1 MNPIMQLMNQ
11 NKQSN
16 LSNNNNNMLNQFMS
30 FKNSFNGD
38 DNQASEKIAQM
49 LNSGQIN
56 RNDLNNAVQ
65 MAKQF
70 RGLMGK

>member
-16 LSNNNNNMLNQFMS
+16 LSNNNILNQFMN

-38 DNQASEKIAQM
+38 DNQAAEKIAQM
-49 LNSGQIN
+49 LNSGQVS
-56 RNDLNNAVQ
+56 RNDINNAIQ

>member
-16 LSNNNNNMLNQFMS
+16 LSNNNMLNQFMN

-38 DNQASEKIAQM
+38 DNQAAEKIAQM
-49 LNSGQIN
+49 LNSGQVS
-56 RNDLNNAVQ
+56 RNDVNNAIQ

>member
-1 MNPIMQLMNQ
+1 
-11 NKQSN
+11 
-16 LSNNNNNMLNQFMS
+16 MLNQFMN

-38 DNQASEKIAQM
+38 DKQAAEKIAQM

-56 RNDLNNAVQ
+56 RNDVNNAVQ

>member
-16 LSNNNNNMLNQFMS
+16 LSNNNNMLNQFMN

-38 DNQASEKIAQM
+38 DNQAAEKIAQM
-49 LNSGQIN
+49 LNSGQISK
-56 RNDLNNAVQ
+56 NDVNNAIQ

-70 RGLMGK
+70 RGLIGK

>member
-16 LSNNNNNMLNQFMS
+16 LSNNNMLNQFMN

-38 DNQASEKIAQM
+38 DNKAAEKIAQM

-70 RGLMGK
+70 RGLIGK

>member
-16 LSNNNNNMLNQFMS
+16 LSNNNMLNQFMN

-38 DNQASEKIAQM
+38 DNQAAEKIAQM

>member
-16 LSNNNNNMLNQFMS
+16 LSNNNMLNQFMN

-38 DNQASEKIAQM
+38 DNQAAEKIAQM
-49 LNSGQIN
+49 LNSGQIS
-56 RNDLNNAVQ
+56 RNDVNNAIQ
-65 MAKQF
+65 MAKEF

>member
-16 LSNNNNNMLNQFMS
+16 LSNNNMLNQFMS

-38 DNQASEKIAQM
+38 DNQAAEKLAQM

-70 RGLMGK
+70 RGLMSK

>member
-1 MNPIMQLMNQ
+1 MQLMNQ

-16 LSNNNNNMLNQFMS
+16 LSNNNMLNQFMN

-38 DNQASEKIAQM
+38 DNQAAEKIAQM
-49 LNSGQIN
+49 LNSGQVR
-56 RNDLNNAVQ
+56 RNDVNNAIQ

>member
-1 MNPIMQLMNQ
+1 MQLMNQ

-16 LSNNNNNMLNQFMS
+16 ISNNNMLNQFMN

-38 DNQASEKIAQM
+38 DNKAAEKIAQM

-70 RGLMGK
+70 RGLIGK

>member
-16 LSNNNNNMLNQFMS
+16 LSNNNMLNQFMN

-38 DNQASEKIAQM
+38 DNQAAEKIAQM
-49 LNSGQIN
+49 LNSGQIS
-56 RNDLNNAVQ
+56 RNDVNNDIQ

-70 RGLMGK
+70 RGLIGK

>member
-1 MNPIMQLMNQ
+1 MQLMNQ

-16 LSNNNNNMLNQFMS
+16 LSNNNMLNQFMN

-38 DNQASEKIAQM
+38 DNKAAEKIAQM
-49 LNSGQIN
+49 LNSGQVS
-56 RNDLNNAVQ
+56 RNDVNNAIQ

>member
-16 LSNNNNNMLNQFMS
+16 LSNNNILNQFMN

-38 DNQASEKIAQM
+38 DNKAAEKIAQM
-49 LNSGQIN
+49 LNSGQIS
-56 RNDLNNAVQ
+56 RNDVNNAIQ

-70 RGLMGK
+70 RGLIGK

>member
-11 NKQSN
+11 NKQSS
-16 LSNNNNNMLNQFMS
+16 LSNNNMLNQFMN

-38 DNQASEKIAQM
+38 DNQAAEKIAQM
-49 LNSGQIN
+49 LNSGQISK
-56 RNDLNNAVQ
+56 NDVNNAIQ

-70 RGLMGK
+70 RCLIGK

>member
-16 LSNNNNNMLNQFMS
+16 LSNNNMLNQFMN

-38 DNQASEKIAQM
+38 DNKAAEKIAQM
-49 LNSGQIN
+49 MNSGQIN

-70 RGLMGK
+70 RGLTGK

>member
-16 LSNNNNNMLNQFMS
+16 LSNNNMLNQFMS

-38 DNQASEKIAQM
+38 DNQAAEKIAQM

>member
-16 LSNNNNNMLNQFMS
+16 LSNNNMLNQFMN

-38 DNQASEKIAQM
+38 DNQAAEKIAQM
-49 LNSGQIN
+49 LNSGQVS
-56 RNDLNNAVQ
+56 RSDVNNAIQ

-70 RGLMGK
+70 RCLMGK

>member
-16 LSNNNNNMLNQFMS
+16 LSNNNMLNQFMN

-38 DNQASEKIAQM
+38 DNQAAEKIAQM

-56 RNDLNNAVQ
+56 RNDVNNAIQ

>member
-16 LSNNNNNMLNQFMS
+16 LSNNNMLNQFMN

-38 DNQASEKIAQM
+38 DNKAAKKIAQM
-49 LNSGQIN
+49 LNSGQVN
-56 RNDLNNAVQ
+56 RNDVNNAIQ

-70 RGLMGK
+70 RGLIGK

>member
-1 MNPIMQLMNQ
+1 MQLMNQ

-16 LSNNNNNMLNQFMS
+16 LSNNNMLNQFMS

-38 DNQASEKIAQM
+38 DNKAAEKIAQM
-49 LNSGQIN
+49 LNSGQIS

-70 RGLMGK
+70 RGLIGK

>member
-1 MNPIMQLMNQ
+1 MQLMNQ

-16 LSNNNNNMLNQFMS
+16 LSNNNMLNQFIN

-38 DNQASEKIAQM
+38 DNQAAEKIAQM
-49 LNSGQIN
+49 LNSGQIS
-56 RNDLNNAVQ
+56 RNDVNNAIQ

-70 RGLMGK
+70 RGLIGK

>member
-16 LSNNNNNMLNQFMS
+16 LSNNNMLNQFIN
-30 FKNSFNGD
+30 FKNNFNGD
-38 DNQASEKIAQM
+38 DNQAAEKIAQM
-49 LNSGQIN
+49 LNSGQISK
-56 RNDLNNAVQ
+56 NDVNNAVQ

-70 RGLMGK
+70 RGLIGK

>member
-16 LSNNNNNMLNQFMS
+16 LSNNNMLNQFMS

-38 DNQASEKIAQM
+38 DNQAAEKIAQM
-49 LNSGQIN
+49 LNSGQIS

>member
-16 LSNNNNNMLNQFMS
+16 LSNNNMLNQFMN

-38 DNQASEKIAQM
+38 DNQAAEKIAQM

-56 RNDLNNAVQ
+56 RNDVNNAIQ
-65 MAKQF
+65 MAKQL

>member
-16 LSNNNNNMLNQFMS
+16 LSNNNMLNQFMS

-38 DNQASEKIAQM
+38 DNQAAEKIAQM
-49 LNSGQIN
+49 LNSGQIS

-70 RGLMGK
+70 RGLMDK

>member
-16 LSNNNNNMLNQFMS
+16 LSNNNLLNQFMN

-38 DNQASEKIAQM
+38 DNQAAEKIAQM

-70 RGLMGK
+70 RGLIGK

>member
-16 LSNNNNNMLNQFMS
+16 ISNNNILNQFMN

-38 DNQASEKIAQM
+38 DNQAAEKIAQM
-49 LNSGQIN
+49 LNSGQISK
-56 RNDLNNAVQ
+56 NDVNNAIQ

>member
-16 LSNNNNNMLNQFMS
+16 LSNNNMLNQFMN

-38 DNQASEKIAQM
+38 DNQAAEKIAQM
-49 LNSGQIN
+49 LNSGQIS
-56 RNDLNNAVQ
+56 RNDVNNAVQ

>member
-1 MNPIMQLMNQ
+1 MQLMNQ

-16 LSNNNNNMLNQFMS
+16 ISNNNMLNQFMN

-38 DNQASEKIAQM
+38 DNQAAEKIAQM
-49 LNSGQIN
+49 LNSGQIS
-56 RNDLNNAVQ
+56 RNDVNNAIQ

>member
-16 LSNNNNNMLNQFMS
+16 LSNNNMLNQFMN

-38 DNQASEKIAQM
+38 DNQAAEKIAQM

-70 RGLMGK
+70 RSLIGK

>member
-16 LSNNNNNMLNQFMS
+16 LSNNNMLNQFMN

-38 DNQASEKIAQM
+38 DNQAAEKIAQM

-56 RNDLNNAVQ
+56 RNDVNNAIQ

-70 RGLMGK
+70 RGLICK

>member
-16 LSNNNNNMLNQFMS
+16 LSNNNMLNQFMN

-38 DNQASEKIAQM
+38 DNQAAEKIAQM

-70 RGLMGK
+70 RSLMGK

>member
-16 LSNNNNNMLNQFMS
+16 ISNNNMLNQFMN

-38 DNQASEKIAQM
+38 DNQAAEKIAQM
-49 LNSGQIN
+49 LNSGQVS
-56 RNDLNNAVQ
+56 RNDVNNAIQ